1 MYSYYKNERL
11 KERLSRWMRFIS
23 VYKMRIQDGLSR
35 WMKSVGMSRR
45 DEFREGLGSSRV
57 RHICIFCAKGVLKM
71 GEDKSYFCIV
81 ITKMSVSKMRRAKK
95 NASWTYRRDV

>member
-1 MYSYYKNERL
+1 MDEIYK
-11 KERLSRWMRFIS
+11 
-23 VYKMRIQDGLSR
+23 RIQDGLSR

-95 NASWTYRRDV
+95 NARWTYRRDV

>member
-1 MYSYYKNERL
+1 MDEMYKRIRDGLN
-11 KERLSRWMRFIS
+11 RWMRN
-23 VYKMRIQDGLSR
+23 VWTPL
-35 WMKSVGMSRR
+35 R
-45 DEFREGLGSSRV
+45 DKFQEGVVSSRV

>member
-23 VYKMRIQDGLSR
+23 VIQDGLSR

-45 DEFREGLGSSRV
+45 DEFREGLESSRGQTYLYILCK
-57 RHICIFCAKGVLKM
+57 RVLKM

-81 ITKMSVSKMRRAKK
+81 ITKMSVSKMRAAKK
-95 NASWTYRRDV
+95 NRSWTYRRDV

>member
-1 MYSYYKNERL
+1 MDEMYK
-11 KERLSRWMRFIS
+11 
-23 VYKMRIQDGLSR
+23 RIRDGLNR
-35 WMKSVGMSRR
+35 WMKIIEASLR
-45 DEFREGLGSSRV
+45 DEFRGGLGSSRV

>member
-1 MYSYYKNERL
+1 MDEMYK
-11 KERLSRWMRFIS
+11 
-23 VYKMRIQDGLSR
+23 RIRAGLNR
-35 WMKSVGMSRR
+35 WMKMIEASLR

-71 GEDKSYFCIV
+71 GEDKRYFCIV

>member
-1 MYSYYKNERL
+1 MDEIYK
-11 KERLSRWMRFIS
+11 
-23 VYKMRIQDGLSR
+23 RIQDGLSR

-71 GEDKSYFCIV
+71 GEDKSYFCIGEPRKMLVGRIEETFSVGWV
-81 ITKMSVSKMRRAKK
+81 IE
-95 NASWTYRRDV
+95 ASRIDHFRGK

>member
-1 MYSYYKNERL
+1 MDEIYK
-11 KERLSRWMRFIS
+11 
-23 VYKMRIQDGLSR
+23 RIQDGLSR

-57 RHICIFCAKGVLKM
+57 RHICIFCAKGVLKI

-81 ITKMSVSKMRRAKK
+81 ITKMSVSKMGEPRKMLVGRIEETFSVGWVIE
-95 NASWTYRRDV
+95 ASRIDHFRGK

>member
-1 MYSYYKNERL
+1 MDEMYK
-11 KERLSRWMRFIS
+11 
-23 VYKMRIQDGLSR
+23 RIRAGLNR
-35 WMKSVGMSRR
+35 WMKMIEASLR